1 MQKPYVMYDPD
12 ETIEEFIRKVVG
24 SSTQDIMIGSEIL
37 FGTGLAS
44 RELTLVDG
52 TLKIHFRAGQ
62 ALKSRLETLQP
73 DLGGGLL
80 KSRKA
85 D

>member
-1 MQKPYVMYDPD
+1 MQKPYVNYDPD
-12 ETIEEFIRKVVG
+12 ETIKEFIGKVVG

-44 RELTLVDG
+44 RELTLSDG
-52 TLKIHFRAGQ
+52 TLTINFRASP
-62 ALKSRLETLQP
+62 ALKSRLESLQTDQP
-73 DLGGGLL
+73 RGLL